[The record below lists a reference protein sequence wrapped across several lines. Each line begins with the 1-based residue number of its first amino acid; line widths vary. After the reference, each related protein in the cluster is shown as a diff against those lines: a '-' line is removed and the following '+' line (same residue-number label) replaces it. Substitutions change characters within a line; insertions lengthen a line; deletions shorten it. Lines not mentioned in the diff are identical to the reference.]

1 MKKSIGLVVVLLIT
15 GFVFSITF
23 LTDITYNTDV
33 SYASAEIERI
43 LSNYGIKIGSLTSEV
58 DIKLALQEILN
69 IGYFSY
75 MKKFEAKIYS
85 YH

>member
-1 MKKSIGLVVVLLIT
+1 VKKSIGLVVVLLIT

-43 LSNYGIKIGSLTSEV
+43 MSN
-58 DIKLALQEILN
+58 
-69 IGYFSY
+69 
-75 MKKFEAKIYS
+75 
-85 YH
+85 